1 MGAGGKVGG
10 VRGAGSLSR
19 EMRKHTAPGEFKAGQ
34 ICLRVNR

>member
-19 EMRKHTAPGEFKAGQ
+19 EMRKHTPGEFKAGQ
-34 ICLRVNR
+34 IRLRVSR